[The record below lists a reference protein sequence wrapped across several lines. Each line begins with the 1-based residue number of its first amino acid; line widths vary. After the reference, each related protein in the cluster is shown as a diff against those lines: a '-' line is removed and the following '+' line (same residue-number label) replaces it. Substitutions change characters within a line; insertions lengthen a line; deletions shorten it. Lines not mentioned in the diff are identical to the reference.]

1 MSLFTPEFGLAFW
14 MLVVFLLLFGILAK
28 FAWPSIMRS
37 MDERAAY
44 IDKGVEYARDA
55 EAEREKAKADVQAL
69 LAEARQQQM
78 EVLQQTERLKREII
92 VKAQETA
99 TEEAKR
105 ISEAAQVAVE
115 QARREAE
122 LQLRRQVASL
132 SLQIAEKV
140 MRKELSSDKAQAEI
154 VEKLLDELEHK
165 D

>member
-92 VKAQETA
+92 AKAQETA
-99 TEEAKR
+99 TEGAKR

>member
-92 VKAQETA
+92 AKAQETA

-140 MRKELSSDKAQAEI
+140 MRKVLSSDKAQAEI

>member
-92 VKAQETA
+92 AKAQETA

-140 MRKELSSDKAQAEI
+140 MRKELSSDKTQAEI
-154 VEKLLDELEHK
+154 VEKLLDELKHK

>member
-37 MDERAAY
+37 MDEWAAY

-92 VKAQETA
+92 AKAQETA